1 MNSIN
6 IRVRKNHWAPFWAS
20 MGSMWYFVEVLRFR
34 WYLGRNILYFHAL
47 TFNVVA
53 TTAGRCHYHRT
64 RIYSYFVAGIPIFVG
79 SYPLVNMEVAVP
91 RYSPNI
97 AWMVSYQDPAG
108 ASVGRSP
115 CSRKTLG
122 VLGFHLSC
130 CGAGQKRRQW
140 EEELERCTG

>member
-1 MNSIN
+1 MTLNFPKFWHKVSSYGVLLNSTN
-6 IRVRKNHWAPFWAS
+6 IRVRKNHWAPFWGP

-34 WYLGRNILYFHAL
+34 WYLGRNIMYFHAL

-64 RIYSYFVAGIPIFVG
+64 RIYSYFVAGIPIFAG

-97 AWMVSYQDPAG
+97 AWMESYQDPSWCFCWPVPRVPVKLS
-108 ASVGRSP
+108 AS
-115 CSRKTLG
+115 
-122 VLGFHLSC
+122 
-130 CGAGQKRRQW
+130 
-140 EEELERCTG
+140 